1 MPIDSILILAAAA
14 EADSGGGNVAT
25 EIFDTF
31 DVHWNTFICQLVN
44 FLVVCIVLK
53 KFAYGPVMDMLEQR
67 RKRIAD
73 GEEKLKQVEAQIAE
87 SEKNTQAAIQEAN
100 ERAKRLVEEAK
111 ESATAVGEKKTQ
123 EAAAEAK
130 AILAKA
136 EEAAK
141 GERDKMH
148 ADLKKEFGRLVASTT
163 AQVTGKVLTDE
174 DQKRINEEALA
185 EVDS

>member
-1 MPIDSILILAAAA
+1 MSLDSLLLLAADA
-14 EADSGGGNVAT
+14 ESGGD
-25 EIFDTF
+25 IFKIF
-31 DVHWNTFICQLVN
+31 GVNWASFIAQLVN
-44 FLVVCIVLK
+44 FFIICLVLK

-67 RKRIAD
+67 RQRIED
-73 GEEKLKQVEAQIAE
+73 GEEKLKEVEAQIAA
-87 SEKNTQAAIQEAN
+87 SEKRTQEAIQEAN

-111 ESATAVGEKKTQ
+111 VSAVAVGEKKTQ
-123 EAAAEAK
+123 EAAATAQ

-141 GERDKMH
+141 AEREKMR
-148 ADLKKEFGRLVASTT
+148 AELKKEFGRLVTATT

-185 EVDS
+185 KVEG

>member
-1 MPIDSILILAAAA
+1 MPFDNILILAAETEAA
-14 EADSGGGNVAT
+14 DGNIVET
-25 EIFDTF
+25 ITTTF
-31 DVHWNTFICQLVN
+31 QIHWWTLFCQLVN
-44 FLVVCIVLK
+44 FLIVCLVLK
-53 KFAYGPVMDMLEQR
+53 KFAYRPVMDLLEQR

-73 GEEKLKQVEAQIAE
+73 GEAKLAEVEEQIAA
-87 SEKNTQAAIQEAN
+87 SEKRTQEAIQEAN

-111 ESATAVGEKKTQ
+111 ESAVAIGEKKAQ
-123 EAAAEAK
+123 EAAAEAR

-136 EEAAK
+136 EEAARS
-141 GERDKMH
+141 ERDKMH
-148 ADLKKEFGRLVASTT
+148 AALKKEFGRLVASTT